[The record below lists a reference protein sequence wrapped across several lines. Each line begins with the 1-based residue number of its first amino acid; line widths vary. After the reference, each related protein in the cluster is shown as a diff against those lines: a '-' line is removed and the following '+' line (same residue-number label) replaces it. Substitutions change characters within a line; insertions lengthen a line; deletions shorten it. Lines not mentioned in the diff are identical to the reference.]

1 MLLNILTIIFLLLI
15 LICMCNPT
23 NIEGLSSAEAG
34 TIAGQL
40 PTLKKSHE
48 ENKKKIQKLETLI
61 KKLEDKQIEVKS
73 NCQAKSEGNEEM
85 GEHADSAASE
95 SNKALESA
103 LDATDLDDN

>member
-61 KKLEDKQIEVKS
+61 QNLEDKQIEVKS
-73 NCQAKSEGNEEM
+73 NCQAKTEGQEEM
-85 GEHADSAASE
+85 GDEADKAANE

-103 LDATDLDDN
+103 LDANGLDEN